1 MSIIIKQLSLM
12 ACFSLLVGCFIPEKF
27 EANIQFNENSTFNYI
42 YDGTIVN
49 ALGAAE
55 KHKTGSLSE
64 KSNADFSKI
73 VAQLKKDPATKSVT
87 QVNDI
92 TYKIALERKNHL
104 SNMFSLMDF
113 IKVRKDQAGVISVFT
128 PKFTEKNLKEL
139 KELGV
144 NVDGSLKIS
153 LPKNAEIIESNAQSS
168 PSLGGLVGGYCW
180 KIKKLDDTVS
190 LKFKLK

>member
-1 MSIIIKQLSLM
+1 MHIKKIIKQFSLV
-12 ACFSLLVGCFIPEKF
+12 ACFSLLAGCFIPEKF
-27 EANIQFNENSTFNYI
+27 DANIQFNEDSTFNYT

-55 KHKTGSLSE
+55 KHKKGSLSE
-64 KSNADFSKI
+64 KSKAEFPKI
-73 VAQLKKDPATKSVT
+73 IAQLKKDPATKSVS

-92 TYKIALERKNHL
+92 TYKVSLDRKGQP

-113 IKVRKDQAGVISVFT
+113 IKIRKDQSGVITVFT

-144 NVDGSLKIS
+144 NVDGTLKIA
-153 LPKNAEIIESNAQSS
+153 LPKNAEVIESNAQSK
-168 PSLGGLVGGYCW
+168 PSLMSGYSW
-180 KIKKLDDTVS
+180 KIKKVDDPVN

>member
-1 MSIIIKQLSLM
+1 MSKTIKLLSL
-12 ACFSLLVGCFIPEKF
+12 ATCVTLLAGCFIPEKF
-27 EANIQFNENSTFNYI
+27 DANIQFNEDSTFNYT

-64 KSNADFSKI
+64 KSKADSPKI
-73 VAQLKKDPATKSVT
+73 IAQLKKDPATKSVS
-87 QVNDI
+87 QVNDV
-92 TYKIALERKNHL
+92 TYKVALERKNQP

-113 IKVRKDQAGVISVFT
+113 IKVRKDKAGVITVFT

-153 LPKNAEIIESNAQSS
+153 LPKNAEIVESNAQSS
-168 PSLGGLVGGYCW
+168 PGLGGLVGGYSW
-180 KIKKLDDTVS
+180 KIKKLDDAVN